1 MTKSPPMT
9 PVNRQRSS
17 KHPLLT
23 PSSSLT
29 SSAVKRARFADV
41 LFMPPTTPS
50 STSIHKTPSASRSG
64 AGVKPILKSS
74 PTPNRVCGSPFLH
87 SSPTPQEKRP
97 GFKKNTTHNIIS
109 DNTSN
114 INSSNSINTI
124 SNSGYSG
131 MSLLTDIYA
140 SSRDPPSLETI
151 ANIVCTALEEK
162 IQSNALVIYGAFYM
176 TVRAPKKI
184 IVTPQ
189 LLLRSQQLLKY
200 ARRDLLAAE
209 QDRTDPMASKRIA
222 LIVKC
227 VDYLLFV
234 REIAESLDISLVQW
248 FYAHALQALGNSASP
263 KVKSLTSIF
272 ITVALSNSLSLFF
285 F

>member
-1 MTKSPPMT
+1 MT
-9 PVNRQRSS
+9 PTNRQRSA

-23 PSSSLT
+23 PLSSVA

-41 LFMPPTTPS
+41 LFMPATTPNS
-50 STSIHKTPSASRSG
+50 SVHTTPSASRPG
-64 AGVKPILKSS
+64 ATPVKSILKSS
-74 PTPNRVCGSPFLH
+74 PTPNHINRVPLLH

-97 GFKKNTTHNIIS
+97 GKNNSFNKTFS
-109 DNTSN
+109 NTSTDDN
-114 INSSNSINTI
+114 DKINNSNSIKTI
-124 SNSGYSG
+124 NGGGFSGL
-131 MSLLTDIYA
+131 SLLTDIYA

-176 TVRAPKKI
+176 TVRIPKKI
-184 IVTPQ
+184 VVTPQ
-189 LLLRSQQLLKY
+189 LLVRSDQILKF

-209 QDRTDPMASKRIA
+209 QDRADPMASKRVA

-234 REIAESLDISLVQW
+234 REIAESLESSLVQW
-248 FYAHALQALGNSASP
+248 FYSHALQALSNSASP
-263 KVKSLTSIF
+263 KV
-272 ITVALSNSLSLFF
+272 
-285 F
+285 